1 MMEISTDVLFYHIH
15 NLQLNYIAYRQLV
28 SKWILDEH
36 VPNFEKR
43 IKLQLAVDSNGWV
56 QRNVTAANITAANL
70 DSITLV
76 GRPKTYF
83 TIHTTGYDTTIS
95 KVTNI

>member
-1 MMEISTDVLFYHIH
+1 MEISIDVLFYHIH

-56 QRNVTAANITAANL
+56 QRNVTAANL